1 MTLQQTLHQP
11 DTPGCGCDASEG
23 LTSVDDAIDTGLSL
37 VRAITTTQCL
47 PLVAAT
53 GRVLAES
60 VPAPV
65 GLPLFDNAAMD
76 GYALRSADLAG
87 PGPWALPV
95 LGRSCAGDAPAA
107 LPPGGV
113 TRILTGAPVPEGADT
128 VIAQEGVRRRG
139 DGIALAVRPQAGLNI
154 RRAGEDIAA
163 GAPLLPAGVLL
174 GAREIAALAASGV
187 GHVRVARRLRV
198 AVLSSGSELVTPGRP
213 LTAGQIWDA
222 NHAMLVAALS
232 LPWIELLPEP
242 ACPDDPE
249 ALRAAVARL
258 AREADI
264 VLTTG
269 GVSVGDEDHMRRVIA
284 ALGGHVRAMKLAM
297 KPGKPLSIGTV
308 GAALWLGLPGNPV
321 AAFVTWH
328 VVGQILARRM
338 AGLSDIAPARS
349 LAALAAPLRHKP
361 GRCEY
366 RLAAM
371 LGHSARGV
379 AQVACLKAT
388 GSHRVAQLPLAEC
401 LAMIPAEV
409 ETLPA
414 GALVEVLPL

>member
-1 MTLQQTLHQP
+1 
-11 DTPGCGCDASEG
+11 
-23 LTSVDDAIDTGLSL
+23 
-37 VRAITTTQCL
+37 
-47 PLVAAT
+47 
-53 GRVLAES
+53 
-60 VPAPV
+60 
-65 GLPLFDNAAMD
+65 
-76 GYALRSADLAG
+76 
-87 PGPWALPV
+87 
-95 LGRSCAGDAPAA
+95 
-107 LPPGGV
+107 
-113 TRILTGAPVPEGADT
+113 
-128 VIAQEGVRRRG
+128 
-139 DGIALAVRPQAGLNI
+139 
-154 RRAGEDIAA
+154 
-163 GAPLLPAGVLL
+163 
-174 GAREIAALAASGV
+174 
-187 GHVRVARRLRV
+187 
-198 AVLSSGSELVTPGRP
+198 
-213 LTAGQIWDA
+213 
-222 NHAMLVAALS
+222 MLVAALS